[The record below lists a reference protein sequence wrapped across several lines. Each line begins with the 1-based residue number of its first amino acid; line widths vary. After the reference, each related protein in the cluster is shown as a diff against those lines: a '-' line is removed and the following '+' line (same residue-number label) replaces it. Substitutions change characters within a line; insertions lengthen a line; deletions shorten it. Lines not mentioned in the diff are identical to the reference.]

1 MHHVTAPQPLCFN
14 AVLVEDPCILAGA
27 REAIPGAEREERKEF
42 SLRASGGN
50 QPC

>member
-27 REAIPGAEREERKEF
+27 REAIPGAEREG
-42 SLRASGGN
+42 SVALRDTGLEED
-50 QPC
+50 